1 MIEARNI
8 LRAFFVC
15 SPFMEDMKEFN
26 ILKIEKGEG
35 RKVKDYVAIER
46 NITLYLN
53 GEEFITLMCTPVM
66 VRELAVGLLLSE
78 KMVSENE
85 DIKEIDFNEVDGIV
99 SIKIRDYS
107 KNAIEK
113 IAHAALTSGCGRGL
127 ATDFLK
133 GFTNE
138 QKVVSSLSIPA
149 KDISSIARDFIN
161 MSIAYKETGGVHS
174 AALWDGKRIEVFC
187 EDIGRHNAVDK
198 VFGYC
203 LLNNISSKDKIV
215 LTSGRISSDILLKV
229 SRRGA
234 PMIISRNAPTS
245 LSVEMAYFLGVTL
258 VGFVRGE
265 RMNVYTHPSRV
276 AFS

>member
-1 MIEARNI
+1 VKEI
-8 LRAFFVC
+8 
-15 SPFMEDMKEFN
+15 KEFN

-35 RKVKDYVAIER
+35 RKIKDYIAIER

-66 VRELAVGLLLSE
+66 VKELSVGLLLSE

-138 QKVVSSLSIPA
+138 QKVVSSLRIPA

-229 SRRGA
+229 SRRGV

-245 LSVEMAYFLGVTL
+245 LSVDMAYFLGITL

>member
-1 MIEARNI
+1 MKEI
-8 LRAFFVC
+8 
-15 SPFMEDMKEFN
+15 KEFN
-26 ILKIEKGEG
+26 IIKIEKGEG
-35 RKVKDYVAIER
+35 RKVKDYIAIER

-53 GEEFITLMCTPVM
+53 DEEFITIMCTPVM
-66 VRELAVGLLLSE
+66 VRELAAGLLLSE
-78 KMVSENE
+78 KIISESDN
-85 DIKEIDFNEVDGIV
+85 IKGLEYNEIDGVV
-99 SIKIRDYS
+99 SIRIKNNS
-107 KNAIEK
+107 KKVFERAG
-113 IAHAALTSGCGRGL
+113 HAALTSGCGRGL

-138 QKVVSSLSIPA
+138 QKVVSSLRIPA

-161 MSIAYKETGGVHS
+161 MSNAYKESGGVHS
-174 AALWDGKRIEVFC
+174 AALWDGRRVEVFC

-203 LLNNISSKDKIV
+203 LLNNIPSKNKTL

-229 SRRGA
+229 SRRGV

-245 LSVEMAYFLGVTL
+245 LSVDMAYFLGITL

-276 AFS
+276 VFS

>member
-1 MIEARNI
+1 MKE
-8 LRAFFVC
+8 
-15 SPFMEDMKEFN
+15 MKEFN

-35 RKVKDYVAIER
+35 RKVKDYIAIER

-66 VRELAVGLLLSE
+66 VRELSVGLLLSE

-127 ATDFLK
+127 VTDFLK

-138 QKVVSSLSIPA
+138 QKVVSSLRIPA

-203 LLNNISSKDKIV
+203 LLNNIPSKDKIV

-229 SRRGA
+229 SRRGV

-245 LSVEMAYFLGVTL
+245 LSVDMAYFLGITL